1 MKIIWV
7 LALSAVSLFAD
18 VTGKWSGS
26 FEITIDG
33 ETKPDTAV
41 LNLKQA
47 GTKITGTAGPNEEK
61 QMTIREGSIDGDK
74 IKLEVEAEDDDH
86 PVIYLT
92 LTVDGDHMT
101 GTAKAEKEERKMSAK
116 LDLKRQP

>member
-1 MKIIWV
+1 MKILWV
-7 LALSAVSLFAD
+7 VALSAVSLFAD

-26 FEITIDG
+26 FDVTVDG
-33 ETKPDTAV
+33 ETKADTAL

-61 QMTIREGSIDGDK
+61 QMTIRAGSIDGNTLT
-74 IKLEVEAEDDDH
+74 LEVEPDDNDH

-92 LTVDGDHMT
+92 LVVDGDHMT
-101 GTAKAEKEERKMSAK
+101 GSAKAENQEHKMTAK
-116 LDLKRQP
+116 LDLKREQ